1 MRRVGRKVEKRVAV
15 PSSLGCD
22 PALISLC
29 FVMSQ
34 IDQNQVSKNQFL
46 PSFLSVNTFLLF
58 PVDSE
63 RIREGGRFWE
73 AVPG

>member
-1 MRRVGRKVEKRVAV
+1 MRRVGGKVEKRVAV

-46 PSFLSVNTFLLF
+46 PAFCQ
-58 PVDSE
+58 
-63 RIREGGRFWE
+63 
-73 AVPG
+73 